1 MKALLSAWLGLVLAP
16 TLFAVDPPP
25 KLSVDLT
32 GNGMSQTYTVEL
44 SRSNPDS
51 DFESAV
57 LKAGKESIPL
67 GKDFTGFTVALEAH
81 RVSGDQPAK
90 VLEVTAEGD
99 SDYLV
104 RYFFAMVNGQLKQ
117 VGKVKGQGDLKV
129 PGNGTLIATDWMG
142 FWMKTEKYVFGKDLT
157 LTQIP
162 QEFYSLA
169 IEETSGIEG
178 TVVTSF
184 PVYQTRDGKTVLA
197 NTRKGS
203 KFRVLL
209 WDPSSAKPGD
219 DIELMGNQWYLI
231 RTESGFT
238 GWVRAKYL
246 EMEFAELP
254 WAG

>member
-25 KLSVDLT
+25 KLSVDLA

-129 PGNGTLIATDWMG
+129 PGNGTLIATAWMG

-169 IEETSGIEG
+169 LEETSGIEG

-184 PVYQTRDGKTVLA
+184 PVYQKRDGKTVLA

-219 DIELMGNQWYLI
+219 DIEAMGNQWYLI

-238 GWVRAKYL
+238 GWVRAKHL
-246 EMEFAELP
+246 EIEFAELP

>member
-1 MKALLSAWLGLVLAP
+1 MARSGLGPDIVCGGSSAEAERGPHRQRDVA
-16 TLFAVDPPP
+16 
-25 KLSVDLT
+25 DLYRGT
-32 GNGMSQTYTVEL
+32 EPVE
-44 SRSNPDS
+44 SRFRFRIRRAQGGQGIHP
-51 DFESAV
+51 V
-57 LKAGKESIPL
+57 GQ
-67 GKDFTGFTVALEAH
+67 GFYRLYRRLEAH

-209 WDPSSAKPGD
+209 WDPHQRSPAMTSSSWGTNG
-219 DIELMGNQWYLI
+219 I
-231 RTESGFT
+231 
-238 GWVRAKYL
+238 
-246 EMEFAELP
+246 
-254 WAG
+254 

>member
-1 MKALLSAWLGLVLAP
+1 MKALLPVWLGLVMVPA
-16 TLFAVDPPP
+16 LFALDPPP
-25 KLSVDLT
+25 KLSVDLA
-32 GNGMSQTYTVEL
+32 GNGQSQTYTVEL
-44 SRSNPDS
+44 SRSNPDA

-67 GKDFTGFTVALEAH
+67 GKEFTGFTVALEAH
-81 RVSGDQPAK
+81 RVSGDQPTK

-129 PGNGTLIATDWMG
+129 PGNGTLIATAWMG
-142 FWMKTEKYVFGKDLT
+142 FWMKTEKYVFGKDLS

-162 QEFYSLA
+162 QEFYSLGV
-169 IEETSGIEG
+169 EETSGIEG

-184 PVYQTRDGKTVLA
+184 PVYQKRDGKTVLA

-219 DIELMGNQWYLI
+219 DIEAMANQWYLI

-238 GWVRAKYL
+238 GWVRAKHL